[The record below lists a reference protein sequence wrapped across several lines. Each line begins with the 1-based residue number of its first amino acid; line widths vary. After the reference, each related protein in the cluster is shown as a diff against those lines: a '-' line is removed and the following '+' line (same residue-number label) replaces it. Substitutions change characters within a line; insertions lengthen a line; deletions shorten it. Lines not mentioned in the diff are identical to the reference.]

1 MTGIVIEV
9 WITSDVGIGG
19 DVIEI
24 GKNSN
29 LIRYFSD
36 QDYFPG
42 FFNLSNSPRSRH
54 DRNGAVMVH
63 EKK

>member
-29 LIRYFSD
+29 LIRYFSN
-36 QDYFPG
+36 QDYFSG
-42 FFNLSNSPRSRH
+42 FFNLPNSPRSRH
-54 DRNGAVMVH
+54 DTNGEVMVH
-63 EKK
+63 QKE

>member
-29 LIRYFSD
+29 LIGYFSN
-36 QDYFPG
+36 QDMIFGLFYLP
-42 FFNLSNSPRSRH
+42 NSPRSRH

-63 EKK
+63 QTE